1 MKHQGDK
8 ESETDGGR
16 FTMTGED
23 PEAGSKRSPSHQ
35 NPGSKD
41 AKQFFQGGKRA
52 QTGKGAG
59 TIAAGQ
65 RCTRLEKRDN
75 R

>member
-23 PEAGSKRSPSHQ
+23 PGADLSKRSQSHE
-35 NPGSKD
+35 NPKD